1 MQINGNE
8 IYGQNYFINGSYL
21 AFSSWPMVIK
31 SSILEFQIK
40 VPQQKQAKLKAMLI
54 KKLRGSRGV
63 S

>member
-40 VPQQKQAKLKAMLI
+40 VEQKQAKLKVEQKLAKLKALLI
-54 KKLRGSRGV
+54 KN
-63 S
+63 